1 MKKESEENKT
11 EYGKRKMSSFWLRLW
26 NLLEPSHK
34 RIKNLLVLI
43 LVMEI
48 FNLAGPYIIKFIID
62 FIVNF
67 EKENISKIIFLV
79 LSLFGVNQINSLVGY
94 VVGKK
99 AIYISSFTEN
109 DLLKKAQRKMMFL
122 DLIYHEK
129 ENTGNKISK
138 IRRGIDKIEVLMSD
152 VFWQV
157 APTIIQI
164 ILTTIILYWVD
175 WRFGLIFTFFIP
187 IFILITTK
195 LNSKADPYRKKIHD
209 NWEKESGKMTQSI
222 ININTVKSFTQE
234 EREVREFSY
243 LSDKVEK
250 NIVKMFGIIF
260 KYNLGRDLVINA
272 GEAIIII
279 FGVYLVWNSLITI
292 GSLVFVI
299 TISQKAL
306 VSLYRI
312 SRLYDRIMDSSEAI
326 DRLYAL
332 AQEEPNIKN
341 PANGIKP
348 KKIRG
353 EIKFKNAVFTYTDSR
368 EKALDNV
375 NLKISAE
382 CVTALVGPSGGG
394 KTTLAR
400 MVYRHYDPQAGEV
413 LLDDVNLKRYDIS
426 SFRKFI
432 SIVPQ
437 EVEIFNTSVGENIS
451 YANPGAGIE
460 EIRAAAKIANAE
472 EFINKLSNKYETLVG
487 ERGIKLSGG
496 QRQRIGIARAILANP
511 KILIFDEATS
521 SLDSYSERLIQDA
534 MEKIKKGRTMIIIAH
549 RLSTIKK
556 ADRIIVL
563 ENGKVVEQGS
573 HTELARTDKGIYA
586 KLLKLQEMGDV
597 E

>member
-1 MKKESEENKT
+1 MKN
-11 EYGKRKMSSFWLRLW
+11 FWLRLW
-26 NLLEPSHK
+26 KLLELSHK
-34 RIKNLLVLI
+34 RIKNLLFLI
-43 LVMEI
+43 LIMEI
-48 FNLAGPYIIKFIID
+48 FSLLGPYIIKFIID

-79 LSLFGVNQINSLVGY
+79 LALFGVNQINSLLGY
-94 VVGKK
+94 VAGKK
-99 AIYISSFTEN
+99 AIYISAFTEN
-109 DLLKKAQRKMMFL
+109 DLLRKAQKKMMFL

-129 ENTGNKISK
+129 ENTGNKTSK

-152 VFWQV
+152 ISWQV

-164 ILTTIILYWVD
+164 ILTTIILYWID
-175 WRFGLIFTFFIP
+175 WRFGLIFTVFIP
-187 IFILITTK
+187 IFMSITAK
-195 LNSKADPYRKKIHD
+195 LNRDADPYRKEIHD

-234 EREVREFSY
+234 EREVREFSH
-243 LSDKVEK
+243 LSNKVEK
-250 NIVKMFGIIF
+250 NTITMFNILF
-260 KYNLGRDLVINA
+260 KYNLGRDFVINA
-272 GEAIIII
+272 GEVIIIF
-279 FGVYLVWNSLITI
+279 FGVYLVWNSLISV

-306 VSLYRI
+306 YSLYRI

-326 DRLYAL
+326 DRLYTL
-332 AQEEPNIKN
+332 ENEKSNIKN
-341 PANGIKP
+341 PKNGIKP

-353 EIKFKNAVFTYTDSR
+353 EIKFKNMVFAYGNDK
-368 EKALDNV
+368 EKAIDNV
-375 NLKISAE
+375 NLKIGAE

-400 MVYRHYDPQAGEV
+400 MIYRHYDPQEGEV
-413 LLDDVNLKRYDIS
+413 LLDDVNLKRYDIF

-437 EVEIFNTSVGENIS
+437 EVEIFNASVSENIS
-451 YANPGAGIE
+451 YANPGSSFK
-460 EIRAAAKIANAE
+460 EIQAAARIANAE
-472 EFINKLSNKYETLVG
+472 EFINKLRDKYDTLVG

-534 MEKIKKGRTMIIIAH
+534 MEKIRKGRTMIIIAH

-556 ADRIIVL
+556 ADKIIVL
-563 ENGKVVEQGS
+563 EDGKVAEQGS
-573 HTELARTDKGIYA
+573 HTELARTNKGIYA